1 MRPESSSPPHEAE
14 AIGRIA
20 ARLPDLI
27 DRMFEL
33 ADGVR
38 VVDDETGTLYT
49 RPPER
54 AAIEYLL
61 NRVLGRPASAI
72 GANAKPEVDRIS
84 LEGSVTIVLPDNGRD
99 LLAPAASAQLGT
111 HGGAVGNPSPA
122 RASDAVP
129 LDAS

>member
-1 MRPESSSPPHEAE
+1 MARAENSIPPHEVE
-14 AIGRIA
+14 AVGRIA

-61 NRVLGRPASAI
+61 NRVLGRPASAS
-72 GANAKPEVDRIS
+72 GPNAKPEIDRIS

-99 LLAPAASAQLGT
+99 LLPSGARPGT

-122 RASDAVP
+122 RASDVVP
-129 LDAS
+129 HDAG